1 MGIFDVVSH
10 AMEVVV
16 VVVPVVVVA
25 VAVVPLEGTPC
36 GDSVSMPIGSL
47 IGAATGAATLLDYL
61 L

>member
-47 IGAATGAATLLDYL
+47 VGAATGAATLLDYL

>member
-1 MGIFDVVSH
+1 MVSH

-47 IGAATGAATLLDYL
+47 VGAATGAATLLDYL